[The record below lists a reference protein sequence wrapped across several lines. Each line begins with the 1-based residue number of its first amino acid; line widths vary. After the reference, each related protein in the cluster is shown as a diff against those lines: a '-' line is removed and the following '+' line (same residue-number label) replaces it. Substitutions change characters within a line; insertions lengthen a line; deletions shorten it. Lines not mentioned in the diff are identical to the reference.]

1 LNSILIGSAAPLK
14 GIAYMVVGGAF
25 LTANDAVLKWL
36 TGVYLT
42 GQIMALRGLF
52 VLLPIA
58 FLVWRQGGVSSLRVG
73 SVRGQGFRAGLVVTG
88 TFLFVTGLEYL
99 PLADAISITFAGP
112 LFITAM
118 AAAILGEAVG
128 WRRWAAVVVGFTGV
142 VLIMRPGSGAMQWAA
157 LLPLAASFTGAL
169 RDIVTRHL
177 AGRESSVA
185 ILAVTTV
192 TVIFAGLLTL
202 PFGWQPV
209 AGPDVLLFALGGILL
224 GSAHYCLIEAFRY
237 AEAALV
243 APFKYAS
250 IIWAVLFGFAIW
262 GDLPDAWTLLGSAV
276 VVASGL
282 YILHRETRR

>member
-1 LNSILIGSAAPLK
+1 
-14 GIAYMVVGGAF
+14 MVVGGAF

-36 TGVYLT
+36 TGGYPT

-52 VLLPIA
+52 VLLPIV
-58 FLVWRQGGVSSLRVG
+58 FLVWRQGGVSSLRVA
-73 SVRGQGFRAGLVVTG
+73 SVRGQGFRAGLVVAG

-118 AAAILGEAVG
+118 AAAILGETVG
-128 WRRWAAVVVGFTGV
+128 WRRWAAVFVGFSGV

-157 LLPLAASFTGAL
+157 LLPLAASLTGAL

-185 ILAVTTV
+185 ILAVTTI

-209 AGPDVLLFALGGILL
+209 AGPDVLLFALGPVD
-224 GSAHYCLIEAFRY
+224 S
-237 AEAALV
+237 
-243 APFKYAS
+243 
-250 IIWAVLFGFAIW
+250 
-262 GDLPDAWTLLGSAV
+262 
-276 VVASGL
+276 
-282 YILHRETRR
+282 

>member
-1 LNSILIGSAAPLK
+1 M
-14 GIAYMVVGGAF
+14 IAGGAF

-36 TGVYLT
+36 TGGYPT

-52 VLLPIA
+52 VLIPIA
-58 FLVWRQGGVSSLRVG
+58 FLVWRKGGVSSLRV
-73 SVRGQGFRAGLVVTG
+73 RNIKGQGFRAGLVVAG
-88 TFLFVTGLEYL
+88 TFLFVSGLEFL

-118 AAAILGEAVG
+118 AAAILGETVG
-128 WRRWAAVVVGFTGV
+128 WRRWVAVAVGFTGV
-142 VLIMRPGSGAMQWAA
+142 LLIMRPGSGAIQWAA

-169 RDIVTRHL
+169 RDIVTRYL

-185 ILAVTTV
+185 ILAVTTLA
-192 TVIFAGLLTL
+192 VIVAGFLTL

-209 AGPDVLLFALGGILL
+209 AIQDIFLFALGGVLL
-224 GSAHYCLIEAFRY
+224 GSAHYFLIEAFRF

-250 IIWAVLFGFAIW
+250 IIWAVLFGFVIW
-262 GDLPDAWTLLGSAV
+262 GDLPDAWTLFGSAV
-276 VVASGL
+276 VIASGL